1 MNTNNLPEVTIYTDG
16 ACLGNPGPGG
26 WAAILYF
33 KNNKKEI
40 VGGNT
45 GTTNNRMELKAVILA
60 LKSLPQS
67 YKVTIFTDSK
77 YLHDA
82 LVKGWL
88 IRWQKNG
95 WQTSSK
101 TAVKNQDLWK
111 ELIPL
116 LKKHQITMK
125 WVKGHDGQPENE
137 RCDLLAKKEAKKGN
151 YPLDSG
157 TLN

>member
-16 ACLGNPGPGG
+16 ACLGNPGAGG

-125 WVKGHDGQPENE
+125 WVKGHNGQPENE

>member
-26 WAAILYF
+26 WAAVLHF

-125 WVKGHDGQPENE
+125 WVKGHNGQPDNE